1 VNVSFHGSVVRLDV
15 TAIQPNNEEQS
26 MQYLLMIYQN
36 EVEYAKNDAA
46 TSKKMVEEYGAFTQS
61 IIQSGNFKAGD
72 RLQPTT
78 TATTVRVRDGK
89 TLTTDGPFA
98 ETREQLAGYYMIDAK
113 DLDAALSIAARIPGA
128 RLGSIEVRPI
138 WVYN

>member
-1 VNVSFHGSVVRLDV
+1 
-15 TAIQPNNEEQS
+15 
-26 MQYLLMIYQN
+26 MQYLLMIYSN
-36 EVEYAKNDAA
+36 EAEYAKIDEA
-46 TSKKMVEEYGAFTQS
+46 TRQKVTAEYETFTKS

-72 RLQPTT
+72 RLRPVS

-98 ETREQLAGYYMIDAK
+98 ETREQLGGYYLIEAK
-113 DLDAALSIAARIPGA
+113 DLDTALSIAARIPSA
-128 RLGSIEVRPI
+128 RYGSIEVRPI